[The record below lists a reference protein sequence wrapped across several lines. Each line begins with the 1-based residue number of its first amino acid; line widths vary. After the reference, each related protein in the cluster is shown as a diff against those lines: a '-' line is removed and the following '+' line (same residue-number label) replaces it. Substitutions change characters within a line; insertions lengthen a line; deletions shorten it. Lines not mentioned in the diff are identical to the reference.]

1 MIGIS
6 GESGSGK
13 STLIDLLIG
22 LQTPKTGEILV
33 DGINIK
39 KFLIDWQGL
48 LGCVPQEVFIL
59 DDSLKK
65 YSLWC
70 PRKKYI

>member
-1 MIGIS
+1 M
-6 GESGSGK
+6 
-13 STLIDLLIG
+13 IDLLIG

-33 DGINIK
+33 DDKHK
-39 KFLIDWQGL
+39 KVLIDWQGL

-70 PRKKYI
+70 PRKNISKEKSQMFKTC